1 MESMKFEEALARLEA
16 LVERMESGELD
27 LEASIAAFEEGIRL
41 SLFCQQELQK
51 AEGRMQRLME
61 GLNGELVL
69 EDMEDIL

>member
-27 LEASIAAFEEGIRL
+27 LETSIAAFEEGIKL

-51 AEGRMQRLME
+51 AESKMQRLIE